1 MFSRL
6 FKYNPPKESYHTDIS
21 YYPEEPPHYPP
32 QKVDKNIEKN
42 LHFAKELFSYPD
54 NGDIVIRE
62 FTISVKEKTY
72 RAFIIF
78 CDGLTNSDSINKS
91 LLAPFMYMRKIIPD
105 ESNTLTEII
114 VHQILTEN
122 QVTVTDDIL
131 KILEGVNFGMCA
143 LFVDSIKN
151 GFSIDL
157 KSWEHRGIQPPQN
170 EAVILGPHEA
180 FNEILRTNTGL
191 IRKTLNTSRL
201 VMESMTIGKTSKT
214 PVSVGYIKGIANP
227 DIIREVKKR
236 ISGLEAEYLFTAMEL
251 QQMIED
257 HPYARMPQ
265 MIVTERPDKAAKE
278 LTLGKI
284 VILVSGSPNALILPA
299 TVFDFTKSPEDE
311 YLRFPFAVF
320 ISIIRTVALVLSLF
334 TSAVFIALTNFH
346 QDLILTNILF
356 PIISSRQLVP
366 FPSIVEILLLETA
379 FELIK
384 EAGVRV
390 PNPMGPTIGIV
401 GGLILG
407 QAAVTAKIVSPLMI
421 IMVAISGLASFAIP
435 NYSLSFAFRLSRFIY
450 IFSASIAGI
459 PGILAAGF
467 VNTISVFSLSSFG
480 VPFGS
485 PLAPRA
491 RHGIREA
498 LFSVPLWKKEM
509 RPEYLKP
516 KDNMKQKKISRSW
529 RYNSKKG

>member
-1 MFSRL
+1 MIKNFFR
-6 FKYNPPKESYHTDIS
+6 YHPPKEAYHTDIS
-21 YYPEEPPHYPP
+21 SYPKENLIIPP
-32 QKVDKNIEKN
+32 QKVEKDIEKN
-42 LHFAKELFSYPD
+42 LSYAKELFSYPD
-54 NGDIVIRE
+54 NGDIIIRE
-62 FTISVKEKTY
+62 FTISVKDKTY
-72 RAFIIF
+72 KAFILF
-78 CDGLTNSDSINKS
+78 CDGLTSSDSINKS
-91 LLAPFMYMRKIIPD
+91 LLAPFMYMRNVPPD
-105 ESNTLTEII
+105 ETATLTDII
-114 VHQILTEN
+114 KHQILPQN
-122 QVTVTDDIL
+122 QVTVTDDITQ
-131 KILEGVNFGMCA
+131 ILEGVNFGMCA
-143 LFVDSIKN
+143 LFVDSLKN

-170 EAVILGPHEA
+170 ETVILGPHEA

-201 VMESMTIGKTSKT
+201 IMENMTIGKTSKT
-214 PVSVGYIKGIANP
+214 PVSIAYIKGVVNP
-227 DIIREVKKR
+227 DLLKEVKKR
-236 ISGLEAEYLFTAMEL
+236 ISGLDAEYLFTAMEL

-284 VILVSGSPNALILPA
+284 VILVSGSPNALVLPA

-320 ISIIRTVALVLSLF
+320 ISIIRTIALILALF

-366 FPSIVEILLLETA
+366 FPSIVEILLLEIA

-401 GGLILG
+401 GGLIVG
-407 QAAVTAKIVSPLMI
+407 QAAVDANLVSPIMI
-421 IMVAISGLASFAIP
+421 IIVAVTGIASFTVP
-435 NYSLSFAFRLSRFIY
+435 SYSLSFAFRFSRFLY
-450 IFSASIAGI
+450 ILGGGLMGLFGV
-459 PGILAAGF
+459 AAVF
-467 VNTISVFSLSSFG
+467 FINTLLGVGVKSFGVLSSFSLFII
-480 VPFGS
+480 PAIYS
-485 PLAPRA
+485 PTFLSCFVLSL
-491 RHGIREA
+491 II
-498 LFSVPLWKKEM
+498 
-509 RPEYLKP
+509 Y
-516 KDNMKQKKISRSW
+516 ISSLR
-529 RYNSKKG
+529 

>member
-1 MFSRL
+1 MIKNFFR
-6 FKYNPPKESYHTDIS
+6 YHPPKEAYHTDIS
-21 YYPEEPPHYPP
+21 SYPKENLIIPP
-32 QKVDKNIEKN
+32 QKVEKDIEKN
-42 LHFAKELFSYPD
+42 LSYAKELFSYPD
-54 NGDIVIRE
+54 NGDIIIRE
-62 FTISVKEKTY
+62 FTISVKDKTY
-72 RAFIIF
+72 KAFILF
-78 CDGLTNSDSINKS
+78 CDGLTSSDSINKS
-91 LLAPFMYMRKIIPD
+91 LLAPFMYMRNVPPD
-105 ESNTLTEII
+105 ETATLTDII
-114 VHQILTEN
+114 KHQILPQN
-122 QVTVTDDIL
+122 QVTVTDDITQ
-131 KILEGVNFGMCA
+131 ILEGVNFGMCA
-143 LFVDSIKN
+143 LFVDSLKN

-170 EAVILGPHEA
+170 ETVILGPHEA

-201 VMESMTIGKTSKT
+201 IMENMTIGKTSKT
-214 PVSVGYIKGIANP
+214 PVSIAYIKGVVNP
-227 DIIREVKKR
+227 DLLKEVKKR
-236 ISGLEAEYLFTAMEL
+236 ISGLDAEYLFTAMEL

-284 VILVSGSPNALILPA
+284 VILVSGSPNALVLPA

-320 ISIIRTVALVLSLF
+320 ISIIRTIALILALF

-366 FPSIVEILLLETA
+366 FPSIVEILLLEIA

-459 PGILAAGF
+459 PGILTAVF
-467 VNTISVFSLSSFG
+467 VNTISVFSLTSFG

-485 PLAPRA
+485 PVAPRM
-491 RHGIREA
+491 RYGIREA
-498 LFSVPLWKKEM
+498 LFTVPLWKKEA
-509 RPEYLKP
+509 RPGFLKP
-516 KDNMKQKKISRSW
+516 RDNIKQEKISRSW
-529 RYNSKKG
+529 RYKSRKE